1 MILFLRKQAYET
13 FFSWHLSEIWHQEKR
28 RWVPTK
34 FFSSLGKHLIM
45 QNKFLRVWFTLRSRF
60 TLRNLKFWHYMVE
73 SAKSGRLQ
81 IHQYLSPA
89 IKLQGRQVMRVKW
102 CCDCYPHC
110 TGHCTSQQSSVESS
124 HSFSLIGVL
133 LQIIKDIVKHHF
145 IHLSPHCGLWHVC
158 HLFQLLSPPRRI
170 CIPLCIWSSI
180 RLVMVYL
187 LRRGGERVE
196 HTYIYS
202 KLKIN
207 NIFSR
212 CHQIRN
218 KIK

>member
-1 MILFLRKQAYET
+1 MIFFLRKRPCET

-60 TLRNLKFWHYMVE
+60 TLRNLKFWHCMVE

-81 IHQYLSPA
+81 IHQVFISCN
-89 IKLQGRQVMRVKW
+89 KLEGRQVMRVKW
-102 CCDCYPHC
+102 CCDCYP
-110 TGHCTSQQSSVESS
+110 HCTSQQSSVESS

-158 HLFQLLSPPRRI
+158 HLFLLFSPTRCI

-180 RLVMVYL
+180 RLVMVWL
-187 LRRGGERVE
+187 LRQGGERVE
-196 HTYIYS
+196 YTYI
-202 KLKIN
+202 
-207 NIFSR
+207 
-212 CHQIRN
+212 
-218 KIK
+218 